1 MASRLRRAINH
12 QRHLAFCDAF
22 KKYREHNKNADDESS
37 SEIEPINTGNLPYPK
52 KLFSSGK
59 TVVSARIRPHI
70 WSAGIAA
77 GYFGAV
83 EVPAVEAPWEMMA
96 QHCLWV
102 RVFDN
107 QDELLFNHANSQE
120 MNVSQM
126 ISSCTKLVNHLNLIS
141 QTDELK
147 VQKALGTLE
156 GTITAQLASP
166 LNAKAPYP
174 SWEVQNSDNDNLCY
188 DIGAIAIINQNKDNM
203 FEGQLI
209 DDFICGTTFK
219 LP

>member
-1 MASRLRRAINH
+1 MASRLHKAINH

-22 KKYREHNKNADDESS
+22 KKYREHIKNRNDEYN
-37 SEIEPINTGNLPYPK
+37 SEIEPTNGRNLPYPK

-59 TVVSARIRPHI
+59 TITFTSIRPTI
-70 WSAGIAA
+70 VSVGIT
-77 GYFGAV
+77 GRYPV
-83 EVPAVEAPWEMMA
+83 SMEVPSVEAPWEMMA